1 MLRTFLPF
9 SRVVS
14 GRWPPAKN
22 RLSPG
27 SNPARSLIPR
37 TDSRCFSRRKRT
49 LWPWFFSISIPRMLV
64 FIHVWLRLPREKFHA
79 QLNYPWKV
87 EWPNYWRCL
96 IKKKHTQCLKITQN
110 CESSSSKRKIQLN
123 QFWRENSNWMRLI
136 WVNFKHC
143 EYKESLASWLPNQS
157 KLMTPLAHKLFQFF
171 LYCNE

>member
-37 TDSRCFSRRKRT
+37 TDSKCYSRRKRT
-49 LWPWFFSISIPRMLV
+49 LWPWFFNISIPRMLV

-110 CESSSSKRKIQLN
+110 CESSSSKRTFFNIINFDVKIQIEWDLFGSISN
-123 QFWRENSNWMRLI
+123 TVSTRNLWHLDCQISQNWWRR
-136 WVNFKHC
+136 
-143 EYKESLASWLPNQS
+143 
-157 KLMTPLAHKLFQFF
+157 
-171 LYCNE
+171 